1 MSRIPENAINQVKT
15 KRLQILNHEEMTF
28 RQDLVVEIQGFKLF
42 VEKFFYVT
50 LKKMSIT
57 SSISLEAEKFVTK
70 HSQLKRSIQ
79 KLMLAR

>member
-50 LKKMSIT
+50 LKKNEYNFIN
-57 SSISLEAEKFVTK
+57 FVRGRK
-70 HSQLKRSIQ
+70 ICH
-79 KLMLAR
+79 